1 MFHSQGAL
9 GSVVRN
15 APKDYDIVFVN
26 QPLFTGGKL
35 FSRFGDFTGHTVQLH
50 EWEQRG
56 VVGLGTYLFSNRFV
70 DTVRIFFVHVRACVG
85 NCNDDVVFLQQ
96 VFKHVAKHGADDLD
110 WWLVDRMCTA
120 DSVNANGDFV
130 GFDDAADAT
139 RPMLRC
145 YHALGVLDEG
155 ENGGLTF
162 KKHEG
167 RKGKAAWEKTEKTEK
182 GELGRR
188 EGSNPL
194 GLRGKTYS
202 NAAEWIVTRAKEVET
217 VKELTAGA

>member
-1 MFHSQGAL
+1 M
-9 GSVVRN
+9 
-15 APKDYDIVFVN
+15 
-26 QPLFTGGKL
+26 
-35 FSRFGDFTGHTVQLH
+35 QLH

-70 DTVRIFFVHVRACVG
+70 DTVRLFIVTVRACMG
-85 NCNDDVVFLQQ
+85 HWNDDVVFLQQ

>member
-1 MFHSQGAL
+1 M
-9 GSVVRN
+9 
-15 APKDYDIVFVN
+15 
-26 QPLFTGGKL
+26 
-35 FSRFGDFTGHTVQLH
+35 GH
-50 EWEQRG
+50 W
-56 VVGLGTYLFSNRFV
+56 N
-70 DTVRIFFVHVRACVG
+70 
-85 NCNDDVVFLQQ
+85 DVVFLVQQ